1 MKNLLFTFLNIDLQN
16 IYISLII
23 YRDINSIYI
32 TNIITKKNNKRKHVS
47 NK

>member
-32 TNIITKKNNKRKHVS
+32 TNIITKKNNKSKHVS